1 LSIIRTVNLSKQYD
15 KLVAI
20 DNLNLEIKEGEI
32 FGLLGPNGAGKTTV
46 IHMLATLL
54 NPSSGS
60 GFVNGFDVSKHSG
73 DVRRSIG
80 IVFQEPSSDDILTG
94 YENLRLHAMMYGV
107 PGKLAKKR
115 MDELLEIVDLTD
127 RKDDLV
133 KKYSGGMRRRLE
145 LARGLLHRPK
155 ILFLDEPTLGLDPQS
170 REHIWHYITKMVKEE
185 NITVILTTHYM
196 EEADMLCDRV
206 GIIDLGKIVVLDSPN
221 KLKKVVGGDLVRL
234 RISKPNLEKVR
245 KLGFVKNVDFDDSV
259 VTLKVIDANIHLQ
272 EILDVIGLVES
283 VEMRSPT
290 LNDVFLHYTGRQIR
304 EEAPEGGFYER
315 VATHRSGR

>member
-1 LSIIRTVNLSKQYD
+1 MSIIRTVNLSKRYD

-107 PGKLAKKR
+107 PGKLAK
-115 MDELLEIVDLTD
+115 
-127 RKDDLV
+127 
-133 KKYSGGMRRRLE
+133 
-145 LARGLLHRPK
+145 
-155 ILFLDEPTLGLDPQS
+155 
-170 REHIWHYITKMVKEE
+170 
-185 NITVILTTHYM
+185 
-196 EEADMLCDRV
+196 
-206 GIIDLGKIVVLDSPN
+206 
-221 KLKKVVGGDLVRL
+221 
-234 RISKPNLEKVR
+234 
-245 KLGFVKNVDFDDSV
+245 
-259 VTLKVIDANIHLQ
+259 
-272 EILDVIGLVES
+272 IGRAS
-283 VEMRSPT
+283 CR
-290 LNDVFLHYTGRQIR
+290 
-304 EEAPEGGFYER
+304 ER
-315 VATHRSGR
+315 V

>member
-1 LSIIRTVNLSKQYD
+1 
-15 KLVAI
+15 
-20 DNLNLEIKEGEI
+20 
-32 FGLLGPNGAGKTTV
+32 
-46 IHMLATLL
+46 
-54 NPSSGS
+54 
-60 GFVNGFDVSKHSG
+60 
-73 DVRRSIG
+73 
-80 IVFQEPSSDDILTG
+80 
-94 YENLRLHAMMYGV
+94 
-107 PGKLAKKR
+107 
-115 MDELLEIVDLTD
+115 
-127 RKDDLV
+127 
-133 KKYSGGMRRRLE
+133 
-145 LARGLLHRPK
+145 
-155 ILFLDEPTLGLDPQS
+155 
-170 REHIWHYITKMVKEE
+170 MVKEE

-221 KLKKVVGGDLVRL
+221 KLKRVVGGDLVRL